1 MAEAGLKLRT
11 AAPSGDWRSFP
22 VTAGSGGVT
31 AGYMDK
37 IHDTVGVYAQS
48 ADAGDV
54 VAFIYHA
61 EKIQVPKLAASAGL
75 GAYAGDKVYYSAA
88 DRAITPVAGANL
100 WIGIFVKDCLSADTE
115 ALIDLKGDKALVAV

>member
-11 AAPSGDWRSFP
+11 ATPCGDWRSFK
-22 VTAGSGGVT
+22 VTAGSGGVC
-31 AGYMDK
+31 AGGMDK
-37 IHDTVGVYAQS
+37 IHDTVGAYVQN
-48 ADAGDV
+48 ADAGED

-61 EKIQVPKLAASAGL
+61 EKITLPKLAASAGL

-88 DRAITPVAGANL
+88 NHAITPVADSNL

-115 ALIDLKGDKALVAV
+115 ALIDLKGDKAHS